1 MWIKK
6 QIWRFDEIT
15 GCSQSLGPFMAHSV
29 PSARA
34 VGFTCSAARNTRRP
48 RPQQRLPDGPVSWA
62 A

>member
-29 PSARA
+29 PSDKSRWFYMF
-34 VGFTCSAARNTRRP
+34 GSAKYAKTTP
-48 RPQQRLPDGPVSWA
+48 A
-62 A
+62 AEVAGYFG